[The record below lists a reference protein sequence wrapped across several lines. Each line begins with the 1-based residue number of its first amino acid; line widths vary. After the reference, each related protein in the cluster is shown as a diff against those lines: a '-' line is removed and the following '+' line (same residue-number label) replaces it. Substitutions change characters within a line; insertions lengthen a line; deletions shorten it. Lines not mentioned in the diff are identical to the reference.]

1 MDICIKD
8 KSYIIENLWLRN
20 GSLLNEKNNST
31 CASGGCD
38 RGIRYAV
45 NDEPEYIQSAEIRVG
60 SYLTSDYGLVACGS
74 KKVNDLRWELDCTH
88 QEGGK
93 TFQFAVFP
101 SEKAP
106 YGVARSFYL
115 EAINDDAK
123 QSAEQG
129 LMRYLQINT
138 HAG

>member
-1 MDICIKD
+1 MSGSAFAVTHHAFSSGAGRTSDG
-8 KSYIIENLWLRN
+8 N
-20 GSLLNEKNNST
+20 GSHAST
-31 CASGGCD
+31 LKSPS
-38 RGIRYAV
+38 YTKSV
-45 NDEPEYIQSAEIRVG
+45 SWQHYPE
-60 SYLTSDYGLVACGS
+60 
-74 KKVNDLRWELDCTH
+74 N
-88 QEGGK
+88 
-93 TFQFAVFP
+93 
-101 SEKAP
+101 AP

>member
-1 MDICIKD
+1 MK
-8 KSYIIENLWLRN
+8 KIIALALMAVAI
-20 GSLLNEKNNST
+20 G
-31 CASGGCD
+31 AVV
-38 RGIRYAV
+38 GIRYAV

-106 YGVARSFYL
+106 YVVARSFYL

>member
-1 MDICIKD
+1 V
-8 KSYIIENLWLRN
+8 Y
-20 GSLLNEKNNST
+20 
-31 CASGGCD
+31 
-38 RGIRYAV
+38 
-45 NDEPEYIQSAEIRVG
+45 
-60 SYLTSDYGLVACGS
+60 
-74 KKVNDLRWELDCTH
+74 
-88 QEGGK
+88 
-93 TFQFAVFP
+93 P

-115 EAINDDAK
+115 EALNDDAK

>member
-1 MDICIKD
+1 VAVGRC
-8 KSYIIENLWLRN
+8 
-20 GSLLNEKNNST
+20 GV
-31 CASGGCD
+31 
-38 RGIRYAV
+38 RYAG
-45 NDEPEYIQSAEIRVG
+45 NDEPEYIQSAEIRG
-60 SYLTSDYGLVACGS
+60 FLFNQRLWWRC
-74 KKVNDLRWELDCTH
+74 LRQQKSERSALGIRCTH
-88 QEGGK
+88 QARGK
-93 TFQFAVFP
+93 TFQFAVYP

>member
-1 MDICIKD
+1 MK
-8 KSYIIENLWLRN
+8 KIIALA
-20 GSLLNEKNNST
+20 LL
-31 CASGGCD
+31 AIAVGGVA
-38 RGIRYAV
+38 GVRYAA
-45 NDEPEYIQSAEIRVG
+45 NNEPEYIRSAEIRVG
-60 SYLTSDYGLVACGS
+60 SYLTSDYGGVDCAS

-88 QEGGK
+88 QARGK
-93 TFQFAVFP
+93 TFQFAVYP

-115 EAINDDAK
+115 EAINDDAR

>member
-1 MDICIKD
+1 MK
-8 KSYIIENLWLRN
+8 KIIALA
-20 GSLLNEKNNST
+20 LL
-31 CASGGCD
+31 AVAVGAVV
-38 RGIRYAV
+38 GIRYAG

-60 SYLTSDYGLVACGS
+60 SYLTSDYGGVACSS
-74 KKVNDLRWELDCTH
+74 KKINDRRWELDCTH
-88 QEGGK
+88 QARGK
-93 TFQFAVFP
+93 TFQFAVYP

-115 EAINDDAK
+115 EALNDDAK

>member
-1 MDICIKD
+1 MV
-8 KSYIIENLWLRN
+8 LALVVVAA
-20 GSLLNEKNNST
+20 G
-31 CASGGCD
+31 AAAGA
-38 RGIRYAV
+38 RYV
-45 NDEPEYIQSAEIRVG
+45 SNDAPEYIHSAEARVG